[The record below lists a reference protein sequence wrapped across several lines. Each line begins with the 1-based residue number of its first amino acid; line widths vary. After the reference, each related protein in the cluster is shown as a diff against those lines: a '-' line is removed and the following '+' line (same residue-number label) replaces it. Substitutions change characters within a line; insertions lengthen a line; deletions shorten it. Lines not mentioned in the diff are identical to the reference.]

1 MVEPLSRILGQE
13 RAVSLLLRYLSRNA
27 VPPGLLFH
35 GEEGIGKE
43 RAARAFAA
51 ALLCRSRTEEGACGT
66 CPDCLL
72 LAGESHPNLLH
83 LSPENHYILIEE
95 VRALQEEFSRKAFA
109 ERPRVALVVPA
120 DRMTVQAANAFL
132 KTLEEPPAGTHL
144 LLVAHRLSALP
155 VTIVSRCQKI
165 PFAPLP
171 RDLVER
177 ILGSL
182 PEAREAGSP
191 ESIREAAALSGGSPG
206 LALSLLSGEGEGRD
220 RWLSLLSSGAPSRD
234 PSGVTALAAEW
245 KGAQEVGR
253 KLLVPL
259 SLLRDAA
266 CIASGANASI
276 MNRDREEPLRAVASS
291 RPADDWADALR
302 DLLAISRMPPQAQK
316 PLLVEAFFFGLRGK
330 GR

>member
-1 MVEPLSRILGQE
+1 MVGPLSRILGQE
-13 RAVSLLLRYLSRNA
+13 RAVSLLLRYLARDS

-43 RAARAFAA
+43 LAARSFAA
-51 ALLCRSRTEEGACGT
+51 ALLCRDRTEEGACGA
-66 CPDCLL
+66 CPDCRL
-72 LAGESHPNLLH
+72 LAADSHPNLLR
-83 LSPENHYILIEE
+83 LSPENHHILIEE

-132 KTLEEPPAGTHL
+132 KTLEEPPPGTHL

-155 VTIVSRCQKI
+155 VTIVSRCQKV

-171 RDLVER
+171 LELVER
-177 ILGSL
+177 ILQSL
-182 PEAREAGSP
+182 PEARDAGSP
-191 ESIREAAALSGGSPG
+191 DAIREAAALSGGSPG

-220 RWLSLLSSGAPSRD
+220 RWLSLLSSPD

-266 CIASGANASI
+266 CIASGANGSI

-291 RPADDWADALR
+291 RPADDWAAALR